1 MLIKESKLK
10 NLLAYITDFI
20 KQVIENG
27 NQFTKSHFFILLLS
41 LKHDEITQPTI
52 SQTIKIIKDE
62 F

>member
-10 NLLAYITDFI
+10 NLLADITDFI

-41 LKHDEITQPTI
+41 LKKDEISQPTI
-52 SQTIKIIKDE
+52 S
-62 F
+62 